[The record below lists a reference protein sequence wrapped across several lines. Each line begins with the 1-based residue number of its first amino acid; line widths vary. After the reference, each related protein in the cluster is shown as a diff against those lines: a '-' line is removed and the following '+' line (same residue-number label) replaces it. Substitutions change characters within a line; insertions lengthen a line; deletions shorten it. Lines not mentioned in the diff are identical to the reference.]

1 MFDPSAV
8 ILHFTYIGI
17 FCLLILGGL
26 GLPFP
31 EDGILIISG
40 LLIAHGTI
48 KLVPALLVIYPSLL
62 IADFILYSI
71 GRKYG
76 RMVVEHKRFSK
87 IVSPATLLRFEQKF
101 TRWGALMVFLGR
113 HFIGFRAP
121 IFLISGIMRIPHLK
135 FLIAD
140 GLSAIITI
148 FINLGLG
155 YLGGNT
161 LMLLRKDITR
171 VDYILILVLIL
182 LVSGWIILRYF
193 RDRGKTKKQLQEYIN
208 NENHY

>member
-40 LLIAHGTI
+40 LLISHCVI
-48 KLVPALLVIYPSLL
+48 KLVPALFIIYPSLL
-62 IADFILYSI
+62 IADFILYAI

-87 IVSPATLLRFEQKF
+87 IVSPATLLRFEEKF
-101 TRWGALMVFLGR
+101 TRWGALMVFMGR

-121 IFLISGIMRIPHLK
+121 IFLISGVMRIPRLK

-161 LMLLRKDITR
+161 LMLLRNDITR
-171 VDYILILVLIL
+171 VDYILIFILIL

-193 RDRGKTKKQLQEYIN
+193 RDRRKTKKQLQEN
-208 NENHY
+208 VLMRK

>member
-26 GLPFP
+26 GFPFP

-40 LLIAHGTI
+40 LLISHGVI
-48 KLVPALLVIYPSLL
+48 KLIPALFIIYPSLL
-62 IADFILYSI
+62 IADFILYAI

-87 IVSPATLLRFEQKF
+87 IVSPATLLRFEEKF
-101 TRWGALMVFLGR
+101 TRWGALMVFMGR

-121 IFLISGIMRIPHLK
+121 IFLISGVMRIPRLK

-161 LMLLRKDITR
+161 LMLLRNDITR
-171 VDYILILVLIL
+171 VDYILIFILIL

-193 RDRGKTKKQLQEYIN
+193 RDRGKTKKQLQEN
-208 NENHY
+208 VLMRK

>member
-1 MFDPSAV
+1 MVDPGTV
-8 ILHFTYIGI
+8 IQHFTYIGI

-26 GLPFP
+26 GFPLP
-31 EDGILIISG
+31 EDGVLIMSG
-40 LLIAHGTI
+40 LLIAHGVI
-48 KLVPALLVIYPSLL
+48 KLAPALLIIYPSLL

-87 IVSPATLLRFEQKF
+87 IVSPATLSRLEEKF

-113 HFIGFRAP
+113 HFVGFRAP
-121 IFLISGIMRIPHLK
+121 IFLISGVMRISRTK

-148 FINLGLG
+148 SITLGLG
-155 YLGGNT
+155 YLGGNS
-161 LMLLRKDITR
+161 LMILKRDITR
-171 VDYILILVLIL
+171 VDYILILALVI

-193 RDRGKTKKQLQEYIN
+193 RDRKKSKERLRA
-208 NENHY
+208 NELMRK

>member
-26 GLPFP
+26 GFPFP

-40 LLIAHGTI
+40 LLIAHGVI
-48 KLVPALLVIYPSLL
+48 KLTPAFLIIYPSLL

-87 IVSPATLLRFEQKF
+87 IVSPATLLRFEEKF

-113 HFIGFRAP
+113 HIVGFRAP
-121 IFLISGIMRIPHLK
+121 IFLISGVMRISRTK

-140 GLSAIITI
+140 GLSAIISI
-148 FINLGLG
+148 SINLGLG

-161 LMLLRKDITR
+161 IMLLRKDITR

-182 LVSGWIILRYF
+182 LVSAWIILRYF
-193 RDRGKTKKQLQEYIN
+193 RDRGETKKQLQEN
-208 NENHY
+208 VLMRK

>member
-8 ILHFTYIGI
+8 ILHFTYMGI

-31 EDGILIISG
+31 EDGVLIMSG
-40 LLIAHGTI
+40 LLISHGVI
-48 KLVPALLVIYPSLL
+48 KLIPALFIIYPSLL
-62 IADFILYSI
+62 IADFILYAI

-87 IVSPATLLRFEQKF
+87 IVSPATLLRFEEKF

-121 IFLISGIMRIPHLK
+121 IFLISGVMRIPRLK

-161 LMLLRKDITR
+161 LMLLRNDITR
-171 VDYILILVLIL
+171 VDYILIFILIL

-193 RDRGKTKKQLQEYIN
+193 RDRRKTKKQLQEN
-208 NENHY
+208 VLMRK

>member
-1 MFDPSAV
+1 MFDSSAV

-121 IFLISGIMRIPHLK
+121 IFLISGVMRISRTK
-135 FLIAD
+135 FLVAD
-140 GLSAIITI
+140 SLSAIITI
-148 FINLGLG
+148 SINLGIG

-182 LVSGWIILRYF
+182 LVSGWIIMRYF
-193 RDRGKTKKQLQEYIN
+193 RDRGKTKKPLQEN
-208 NENHY
+208 ALMRK

>member
-1 MFDPSAV
+1 MIDPGTV
-8 ILHFTYIGI
+8 IQQFTYMGI

-31 EDGILIISG
+31 EDGVLIMSG
-40 LLIAHGTI
+40 LLIAQGVI
-48 KLVPALLVIYPSLL
+48 KLTPALLTIYPALL

-87 IVSPATLLRFEQKF
+87 IVSPAVLARLEEKF
-101 TRWGALMVFLGR
+101 TRWGALTVFLGR
-113 HFIGFRAP
+113 HFVGFRAP
-121 IFLISGIMRIPHLK
+121 IFLISGVTRISRIK

-148 FINLGLG
+148 SIMLGLG
-155 YLGGNT
+155 YLGGNSLT
-161 LMLLRKDITR
+161 ILKKDITR
-171 VDYILILVLIL
+171 VDYILILALVIL
-182 LVSGWIILRYF
+182 VAGWIILRYF
-193 RDRGKTKKQLQEYIN
+193 RDRRKSKQRLHA
-208 NENHY
+208 NE

>member
-1 MFDPSAV
+1 MVDPGAV
-8 ILHFTYIGI
+8 IQHFTYMGI
-17 FCLLILGGL
+17 LFLLILGGL
-26 GLPFP
+26 GFPFP
-31 EDGILIISG
+31 EDGVLIMSG
-40 LLIAHGTI
+40 LLIAHGVI
-48 KLVPALLVIYPSLL
+48 KLIPALFIIYPSLL
-62 IADFILYSI
+62 IADFLLYSI

-87 IVSPATLLRFEQKF
+87 IVSPATLSKFEEKF

-113 HFIGFRAP
+113 HFVGFRAP
-121 IFLISGIMRIPHLK
+121 IFLVSGVMRISRLK

-148 FINLGLG
+148 SINLGLG

-171 VDYILILVLIL
+171 VDYILILALIL

-193 RDRGKTKKQLQEYIN
+193 RDRGKTKKQLQEN
-208 NENHY
+208 ALMRK